1 MSEIQEYS
9 SVESVPV
16 DNTINNNENDQ
27 SKMTSPLKEE
37 KNEILQTIDKDDV
50 KVQEAISKLNENLKI
65 ENENTISE
73 ASNISKNDLILKS
86 IPDMVTVKDEF
97 HKVNEDEN
105 ALICKLEEEVKE
117 RINERDIYQ
126 RKLIEV
132 EQKLTDLEASVNN
145 TIKNVDNNEESVA
158 NVTLT
163 ELKNKL
169 TETIM
174 QLKDRGIIMANQEK
188 QINALNI
195 QVSTLKEVVAITRDL
210 LQIRNKEVK
219 HLQAE
224 VDNMEARIAEERE
237 KHNTMMS
244 RMDDAV
250 RLNSDLKKEYETQ
263 LNLFK
268 DLRIKYDEKIT
279 LLSEEKR
286 ALESSNQPAAN

>member
-1 MSEIQEYS
+1 MSEIQEFS
-9 SVESVPV
+9 SVGSVSV
-16 DNTINNNENDQ
+16 DNTINNNEKDQ
-27 SKMTSPLKEE
+27 SKIISSLEDA
-37 KNEILQTIDKDDV
+37 KNEILHTIDKDAV
-50 KVQEAISKLNENLKI
+50 KVQGDIPKLNEDLKI
-65 ENENTISE
+65 ENENTISD
-73 ASNISKNDLILKS
+73 ASNISKNDLVLKS
-86 IPDMVTVKDEF
+86 MSDTVTIKDEF
-97 HKVNEDEN
+97 HKVSESEN
-105 ALICKLEEEVKE
+105 ALICKLKEEVKE
-117 RINERDIYQ
+117 RITERDMYH
-126 RKLIEV
+126 RKLVEV
-132 EQKLTDLEASVNN
+132 EQKLTDLEAFVAN
-145 TIKNVDNNEESVA
+145 TIKSVDNSKESVA
-158 NVTLT
+158 HVTLT

-174 QLKDRGIIMANQEK
+174 QLEDRGVIMANQEK

-286 ALESSNQPAAN
+286 ALELSNQPAAN

>member
-1 MSEIQEYS
+1 MSEIQECS
-9 SVESVPV
+9 SVGCVSV
-16 DNTINNNENDQ
+16 DNTINNNEKDQ
-27 SKMTSPLKEE
+27 SEIISSLQDA
-37 KNEILQTIDKDDV
+37 KNEILHTVDKDAV
-50 KVQEAISKLNENLKI
+50 KVQEDIPKLNENLNI
-65 ENENTISE
+65 ENENTISN
-73 ASNISKNDLILKS
+73 ASNITKNDLVLKS
-86 IPDMVTVKDEF
+86 MSDTVTVKDEF
-97 HKVNEDEN
+97 NKESKSEN

-117 RINERDIYQ
+117 RIVERDMYHK
-126 RKLIEV
+126 KLVEV
-132 EQKLTDLEASVNN
+132 EQKLTDLEAFVAN
-145 TIKNVDNNEESVA
+145 TIKSVDNNKESVTH
-158 NVTLT
+158 VTLT

-174 QLKDRGIIMANQEK
+174 QLEDRGVIMANQEK

-286 ALESSNQPAAN
+286 ALELSNQPAAN

>member
-1 MSEIQEYS
+1 MSEIQECS
-9 SVESVPV
+9 SVGCVSV
-16 DNTINNNENDQ
+16 DNTINNNEKDQ
-27 SKMTSPLKEE
+27 SEIISSLQDA
-37 KNEILQTIDKDDV
+37 KNEILHTVDKDAV
-50 KVQEAISKLNENLKI
+50 KVQEDIPKLNENLNI
-65 ENENTISE
+65 ENENTISN
-73 ASNISKNDLILKS
+73 ASNITKNDLVLKS
-86 IPDMVTVKDEF
+86 MSDTVTVKDEF
-97 HKVNEDEN
+97 NKESKSEN
-105 ALICKLEEEVKE
+105 TLICKLEEEVKE
-117 RINERDIYQ
+117 RIVERDMYHK
-126 RKLIEV
+126 KLVEV
-132 EQKLTDLEASVNN
+132 EQKLTDLEAFVAN
-145 TIKNVDNNEESVA
+145 TIKSVDNNKESVA
-158 NVTLT
+158 HVTLT

-174 QLKDRGIIMANQEK
+174 QLEDRGVIMANQEK

-286 ALESSNQPAAN
+286 ALELSNQPAAN

>member
-1 MSEIQEYS
+1 MSEIQECS
-9 SVESVPV
+9 SVGSVSV
-16 DNTINNNENDQ
+16 DNTINNNEKDQ
-27 SKMTSPLKEE
+27 SKIISSLEDA
-37 KNEILQTIDKDDV
+37 KNEILHTIDKDAV
-50 KVQEAISKLNENLKI
+50 KVQGDIPKLNEDLKI
-65 ENENTISE
+65 ENENTISD
-73 ASNISKNDLILKS
+73 ASNISKNDLVLKS
-86 IPDMVTVKDEF
+86 MSDTVTIKDEF
-97 HKVNEDEN
+97 HKVSESEN
-105 ALICKLEEEVKE
+105 ALICKLKEEVKE
-117 RINERDIYQ
+117 RITERDMYH
-126 RKLIEV
+126 RKLVEV
-132 EQKLTDLEASVNN
+132 EQKLTDLEAFVAN
-145 TIKNVDNNEESVA
+145 TIKSVDNSKESVA
-158 NVTLT
+158 HVTLT

-174 QLKDRGIIMANQEK
+174 QLEDRGVIMANQEK

-286 ALESSNQPAAN
+286 ALELSNQPAAN